1 MVYSLWL
8 HMTQLPNYNK
18 TIDCTIYD
26 KTFVNKMA
34 SVSLPN
40 LEWLH
45 FYCFISAYA
54 TRHISIDRPYQ
65 RQ

>member
-1 MVYSLWL
+1 
-8 HMTQLPNYNK
+8 MTQLPNYN
-18 TIDCTIYD
+18 

-54 TRHISIDRPYQ
+54 TQHISIDRPYQ